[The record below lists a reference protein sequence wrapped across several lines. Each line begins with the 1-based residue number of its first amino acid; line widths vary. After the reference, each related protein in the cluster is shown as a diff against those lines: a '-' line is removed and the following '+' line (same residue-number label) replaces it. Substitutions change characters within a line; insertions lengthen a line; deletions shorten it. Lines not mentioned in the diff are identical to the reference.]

1 MELLDHVVAVLLLIF
16 WGTSILFSIVAI
28 PIYIPLH
35 RAQRFPFLYIL
46 VSICCLLSFGLKL
59 FLQAWSDIALWFW
72 FAFPWWSVMLSIF
85 SCSYW
90 PSVCLLWEN
99 VCLDPLPIFNR
110 IVCFAIEFYEV
121 FIYFGCCH
129 IYKLQIFPL
138 VLIGCQRNCFWLGT
152 QQCPL
157 TFPHALLSC
166 LIFFLAPKC
175 HIRKEVWCLRKYLAN
190 DKTSYIFNFYCL
202 LSCIDLHPTSVPSY
216 LCRDLNWK
224 SGFLDQFPTSSLS
237 VPWLLPRFWNLHFYN
252 WNNNIIIGKKKK
264 TNTKNQS

>member
-1 MELLDHVVAVLLLIF
+1 MSVWILCPFLIGLFVLLLSF
-16 WGTSILFSIVAI
+16 MRSSYTLDVV
-28 PIYIPLH
+28 IYISCKY
-35 RAQRFPFLYIL
+35 FL
-46 VSICCLLSFGLKL
+46 L
-59 FLQAWSDIALWFW
+59 F
-72 FAFPWWSVMLSIF
+72 
-85 SCSYW
+85 
-90 PSVCLLWEN
+90 
-99 VCLDPLPIFNR
+99 
-110 IVCFAIEFYEV
+110 
-121 FIYFGCCH
+121 
-129 IYKLQIFPL
+129 
-138 VLIGCQRNCFWLGT
+138 LIGCQRNCFWLGT

-175 HIRKEVWCLRKYLAN
+175 HIRKKVWCLRKYLAN
-190 DKTSYIFNFYCL
+190 DKTSYIFNFYCI

-264 TNTKNQS
+264 KQKTNPRMHGTHMLSKFEYVGTCHWIQSCVWLLCGP